1 MDNNA
6 DMINLKRLIHNGKNK
21 GYITFEELNDD
32 LSDDFVSSEE
42 HIDELMMMFQELD
55 IMVIDD
61 AAKKKNRKRQKAAKG
76 EGGKKQKR
84 KGMQSV
90 ESCRGSLR
98 GSLTL

>member
-1 MDNNA
+1 MMDNNA

-61 AAKKKNRKRQKAAKG
+61 AAKKKIEKAKGGKG
-76 EGGKKQKR
+76 EGGKSR
-84 KGMQSV
+84 R
-90 ESCRGSLR
+90 ERECIRRSCRGSLR
-98 GSLTL
+98 GR